1 MTTITQLKIIG
12 LLLSTETP
20 LSIREISRRLNQ
32 SYPLIYNNIQ
42 DLCQKKVVLK
52 QEVPP
57 VQIITLHPL
66 APAELMINA
75 EALKREDFLH
85 RHKWLKLFLRDFS
98 AFSPT
103 SFYSL
108 LIYGSYAKGKESKNS
123 DLDLLIIIPNVV
135 NPEEFAP
142 VLSRSYTKIKKHT
155 IIIKEN
161 ELQEMLAKPFE
172 LNVGNETIKNHVI
185 LYGAEQYYASLRKAQ
200 R

>member
-1 MTTITQLKIIG
+1 MVTLTQLKIIG
-12 LLLSTETP
+12 LLLSAETP

-42 DLCQKKVVLK
+42 DLYQKKVVLK

-66 APAELMINA
+66 APAELLINS

-85 RHKWLKLFLRDFS
+85 RHKWLKLFLKDFL

-108 LIYGSYAKGKESKNS
+108 LAFGSYAKGKEGKNS
-123 DLDLLIIIPNVV
+123 DLDLLLIIPSGV
-135 NPEEFAP
+135 NPEEFDL
-142 VLSRSYTKIKKHT
+142 VLSRCYTKTKKHT

-161 ELQEMLAKPFE
+161 ELQEMLVKPLE

>member
-1 MTTITQLKIIG
+1 MATITQLKIIG
-12 LLLSTETP
+12 LLLSTEIP

-42 DLCQKKVVLK
+42 DLYKKKVVLK
-52 QEVPP
+52 QEFPP
-57 VQIITLHPL
+57 AQIITLHPL
-66 APAELMINA
+66 APAEFMINA
-75 EALKREDFLH
+75 EALKRDNFLH

-108 LIYGSYAKGKESKNS
+108 LVFGSYAKGKESKNS
-123 DLDLLIIIPNVV
+123 DLDLLLIIPRFV
-135 NPEEFAP
+135 NPEEFNS
-142 VLSRSYTKIKKHT
+142 VLSRSYTKIKKHA
-155 IIIKEN
+155 IIVKESDF
-161 ELQEMLAKPFE
+161 LEMLARPLE

-185 LYGAEQYYASLRKAQ
+185 LYGAEQYYASLKKAQ